1 MNTRIVIWE
10 AVRVQDLMTKVNR
23 DTKGRDVLD
32 IKYQIYQKDTARGTV
47 PVHCA
52 MIIYREE

>member
-23 DTKGRDVLD
+23 DAKGRDVVD
-32 IKYQIYQKDTARGTV
+32 IKYQVYQKDTIKGPV

-52 MIIYREE
+52 MIVYREE